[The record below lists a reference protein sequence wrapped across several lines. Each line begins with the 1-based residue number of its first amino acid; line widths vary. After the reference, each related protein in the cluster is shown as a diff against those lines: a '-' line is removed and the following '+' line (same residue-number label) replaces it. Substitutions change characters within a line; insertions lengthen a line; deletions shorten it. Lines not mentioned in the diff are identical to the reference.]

1 MGEIVATHAVIIF
14 EMTDNW
20 LDGGAALE
28 LSLHLFGDASLLAGG
43 VDSEPVL
50 GRGIV
55 AAIAGISNNA
65 IGYRR
70 PISLAATSQPIGPIC
85 CGWLISRI
93 FRPGPASSSSQFR
106 LG

>member
-1 MGEIVATHAVIIF
+1 VADISDALRRRDDATHAVIIL

-65 IGYRR
+65 IGPLCSDR
-70 PISLAATSQPIGPIC
+70 
-85 CGWLISRI
+85 
-93 FRPGPASSSSQFR
+93 
-106 LG
+106 